1 MTTVSTSTPPVEIP
15 WPCLLSH
22 PFKPLSPPKTS
33 SPTQQK
39 TFAQALNN
47 VCDIPLSQFPKPC
60 VKGDRW
66 SIAIPEE
73 EYLAGV
79 DACKHNIHGRIFWPK
94 GVTPLS
100 LDSLRSKLAVV
111 WKAIG
116 KWGIIS
122 LGKGYYE
129 FSFSSL
135 EDMRSVRSV
144 SSWNLAPGML
154 KLFAW
159 NPDFNPSLQQQSS
172 AQVWIRIHGL
182 SQEYW
187 RPKILFA
194 IASSVGTPIC
204 LDAFSNKH
212 MLERSFGHYAR
223 VLVDVNLLQE
233 LRFGVLVERKGFAFF
248 VDIEYENLPD
258 FCSYCSSIGHHV
270 DVCKKKREPVSKGPA
285 KKQFSEPVKNYV
297 PIKHKEQV
305 MIAESVE
312 VVVPPPYTQMNH
324 EQLRREADR
333 ILEQELNNNNN
344 TVLIVDDS
352 PKSPTPL
359 STPIPQPI
367 PIAEPILMLVE
378 DTPHNV
384 SSQNPTPQVSHP
396 PSLEVVS
403 TNEDEKSSDN
413 SEFIDATQVMDVI
426 PDAVTVPLVPNMAQ
440 EEVCPVIVQHE
451 INFLKESWVNLAD
464 QEDAALHS
472 SPHSPITDAD
482 SILGKPPD
490 INDFAEASVPCQ
502 DDNDGFKLVT
512 SRSSK
517 RVEKQR
523 LSQKKKTT
531 ITSSKVGSNKP
542 FK

>member
-1 MTTVSTSTPPVEIP
+1 
-15 WPCLLSH
+15 
-22 PFKPLSPPKTS
+22 
-33 SPTQQK
+33 
-39 TFAQALNN
+39 
-47 VCDIPLSQFPKPC
+47 
-60 VKGDRW
+60 
-66 SIAIPEE
+66 
-73 EYLAGV
+73 
-79 DACKHNIHGRIFWPK
+79 
-94 GVTPLS
+94 
-100 LDSLRSKLAVV
+100 
-111 WKAIG
+111 
-116 KWGIIS
+116 
-122 LGKGYYE
+122 
-129 FSFSSL
+129 
-135 EDMRSVRSV
+135 
-144 SSWNLAPGML
+144 L
-154 KLFAW
+154 K
-159 NPDFNPSLQQQSS
+159 
-172 AQVWIRIHGL
+172 
-182 SQEYW
+182 E
-187 RPKILFA
+187 
-194 IASSVGTPIC
+194 
-204 LDAFSNKH
+204 
-212 MLERSFGHYAR
+212 R
-223 VLVDVNLLQE
+223 VLL
-233 LRFGVLVERKGFAFF
+233 FF

-258 FCSYCSSIGHHV
+258 LCSYCSSIGHHV

-451 INFLKESWVNLAD
+451 INFLKESWANLAD

-472 SPHSPITDAD
+472 SPHSPVTDAD

>member
-1 MTTVSTSTPPVEIP
+1 
-15 WPCLLSH
+15 
-22 PFKPLSPPKTS
+22 
-33 SPTQQK
+33 
-39 TFAQALNN
+39 
-47 VCDIPLSQFPKPC
+47 
-60 VKGDRW
+60 
-66 SIAIPEE
+66 
-73 EYLAGV
+73 
-79 DACKHNIHGRIFWPK
+79 
-94 GVTPLS
+94 
-100 LDSLRSKLAVV
+100 V

-204 LDAFSNKH
+204 LDAFSNKP

-248 VDIEYENLPD
+248 VDIEYENLPE
-258 FCSYCSSIGHHV
+258 FCSYCSSIGHHA
-270 DVCKKKREPVSKGPA
+270 DVCKKKREPVPKGPA
-285 KKQFSEPVKNYV
+285 KKPISEPAKTYV
-297 PIKHKEQV
+297 PIKHKEQAK
-305 MIAESVE
+305 IADSVE
-312 VVVPPPYTQMNH
+312 VVVPPPYTQLNH

-333 ILEQELNNNNN
+333 ILEQELNSNI
-344 TVLIVDDS
+344 VLIVDDS
-352 PKSPTPL
+352 PKSTTPQPTPL
-359 STPIPQPI
+359 PQPI

-378 DTPHNV
+378 DTP
-384 SSQNPTPQVSHP
+384 QNDYSRIPTPQVSHP
-396 PSLEVVS
+396 PSFEAVP
-403 TNEDEKSSDN
+403 TIEDDVSSDD
-413 SEFIDATQVMDVI
+413 SEFIDATQVKL
-426 PDAVTVPLVPNMAQ
+426 DAVTMPLVSNLVQ
-440 EEVCPVIVQHE
+440 EENCPVIVQHE
-451 INFLKESWVNLAD
+451 INFFKDSWANLFD
-464 QEDAALHS
+464 QEDAALQS
-472 SPHSPITDAD
+472 SAHSPVTDALPLVSKDD
-482 SILGKPPD
+482 SIIGKPPD

-523 LSQKKKTT
+523 STQKKKTT
-531 ITSSKVGSNKP
+531 ITSAKVGSTKP